1 MKHPLRSLAAL
12 SLAALAAACTPSP
25 APNTAQPDAAQH
37 DAGAKPPDSA
47 QHDAGAKPPDSA
59 QQDPL
64 ARLSMAAPSGSAR
77 VDDMLRLA
85 QEKIRRIPSRH
96 EPWVELAEAWVR
108 KAREAQDPT
117 LYRRAQDAA
126 QEALRLKPDDNAPA
140 LRVLGLVAREQH
152 DFAKLREL
160 ASKLTQQ
167 NPQDASA
174 WGLLGDAALEL
185 GDYKASEDAYQKM
198 LDLRPGL
205 PAYSRAAWLRWLTG
219 DPDGALE
226 LWDEAIRAG
235 AERDPEPLAYCLT
248 EAGHVEW
255 SRGRLDA
262 ALARYEAALKVK
274 PDHAGALLGR
284 GRVRL
289 AQGDGAGA
297 VTDLDASLKA
307 RRLEETFL
315 WLMDAKRA
323 AGQGAEADQME
334 AQLLKG
340 SALDDPRTVSVW
352 LSTRDKEPA
361 RALALAQEDAKQRGD
376 LYTQDALALALWRN
390 GKLPEAE
397 ALVGKMLALGTPDPK
412 LLAHGGLILAG
423 CGKPD
428 LARPLL
434 EKALALNPMFDP
446 GLAPAVRAAL
456 DKLPK
461 ATP

>member
-1 MKHPLRSLAAL
+1 
-12 SLAALAAACTPSP
+12 
-25 APNTAQPDAAQH
+25 
-37 DAGAKPPDSA
+37 
-47 QHDAGAKPPDSA
+47 
-59 QQDPL
+59 
-64 ARLSMAAPSGSAR
+64 
-77 VDDMLRLA
+77 
-85 QEKIRRIPSRH
+85 
-96 EPWVELAEAWVR
+96 
-108 KAREAQDPT
+108 
-117 LYRRAQDAA
+117 
-126 QEALRLKPDDNAPA
+126 
-140 LRVLGLVAREQH
+140 VAH
-152 DFAKLREL
+152 
-160 ASKLTQQ
+160 KLTQQ

-185 GDYKASEDAYQKM
+185 GDYKGSEDAYQKM
-198 LDLRPGL
+198 IDLRPGL

-255 SRGRLDA
+255 HRGRLDA
-262 ALARYEAALKVK
+262 ALTRYEAALKVK

-297 VTDLDASLKA
+297 VADLDASLKA

-323 AGQGAEADQME
+323 AGRPDEADQME

-340 SALDDPRTVSVW
+340 SALDDPRTMSVW
-352 LSTRDKEPA
+352 LSTRNKEPA
-361 RALALAQEDAKQRGD
+361 RALALAQEDAKQRQD

-397 ALVGKMLALGTPDPK
+397 VLVGKMLALGTPDPK
-412 LLAHGGLILAG
+412 LLAHGGLILADA
-423 CGKPD
+423 GKPD

-446 GLAPAVRAAL
+446 GLAPTVRAAL